1 MPVPAGS
8 HEAVRAALDA
18 ALEALAVAEGRDAY
32 QCAWP
37 VAIYDDRVV
46 VREHGQPER
55 LAQYPYTLAD
65 GRATLGEPVAVEA
78 TFRPV
83 ASETMTEAARLHLVE
98 AEAGAPERWRV
109 CVIRAGLS
117 ANGVHY
123 PAEVL
128 RAAVARVEG
137 APVLARSD
145 EEHVTARGG
154 DVRALVGQLR
164 GACYV
169 EAGGGAIEA
178 DLQLLDPGMAARLRE
193 AYAQQMLGEA
203 AERPILGLSIVADGP
218 GRAAYV
224 EGRRI
229 LIVESIDRVDS
240 VDLVTRP
247 AAGGAILR
255 LVEAIRTRHE
265 DPDMALRQRMIETI
279 RTRLGEARLRAI
291 DVADDEALDA
301 AYREA
306 VAATPHPAM
315 GSPAGAG
322 GTPLAPVGHLPAPAG
337 HAGDVLLH
345 PAGGG
350 EPIRLS
356 EAIRSLAARADARD
370 ARDAIAAS
378 GLPAPAVERL
388 QARLREGQ
396 IAPGAVDGAIR
407 TEREY
412 LAQVA
417 PGAHV
422 TGLGDGGDGRIEA
435 GADAADRMRERVDAL
450 FDPDAAGPR
459 SIRALYQDLTGDRHV
474 TGRLAE
480 CDLRRLREAVH
491 VLPAR
496 LRETIQIGTGNNAG
510 VLAEI
515 FGDSISRRMIA
526 EYRDSGVWTWW
537 ERLVHVTDAPDFR
550 SQHRIRWG
558 GYDDLPEVAQGAE
571 YTALP
576 SPTDDEETYTVT
588 KRGGTEDITLEAIS
602 NDDMSQIGMIPAR
615 LARAARRTVSAHLSE
630 IYTASSGSGPTMAS
644 GFRLFSTDHAN
655 HTTAALTAAAVAA
668 ARVAMWQQPEQ
679 DTTRVLGV
687 MPRYLLV
694 PIELQQTAEDL
705 FVRNTNND
713 PSFVQRLSYDVV
725 PVPDWTDPTD
735 WVLQADYRDCPTI
748 EIGFLQ
754 GRREP
759 EIFLQNMETVGSLFS
774 SDKWTYK
781 IRHVYGSTA
790 LDWRGMYKGV
800 VAG

>member
-1 MPVPAGS
+1 MPIPAGS

-18 ALEALAVAEGRDAY
+18 ALEALAVAEGRDGY
-32 QCAWP
+32 QAAWP

-55 LAQYPYTLAD
+55 LTQYPYTIAE
-65 GRATLGEPVAVEA
+65 GRATLGAPVAVEA

-178 DLQLLDPGMAARLRE
+178 DLRLLDPGMAARLRE

-224 EGRRI
+224 EGRSI

-291 DVADDEALDA
+291 DVADDEALEG

-306 VAATPHPAM
+306 VAAPDAPRTGPQA
-315 GSPAGAG
+315 GGTPAGAG
-322 GTPLAPVGHLPAPAG
+322 TPPAPAG
-337 HAGDVLLH
+337 HTGDVLLH
-345 PAGGG
+345 PPAAG
-350 EPIRLS
+350 EPVRLS
-356 EAIRSLAARADARD
+356 EAIRRLDARLDARD

-412 LAQVA
+412 LAQIA

-450 FDPDAAGPR
+450 FDPAASGPR
-459 SIRALYQDLTGDRHV
+459 SIRSLYQDLTGDRHV

-515 FGDSISRRMIA
+515 FGDSIARRMIA
-526 EYRDSGVWTWW
+526 EYRDSGVWMWW

-558 GYDDLPEVAQGAE
+558 GYDDLPVVAQGAE
-571 YTALP
+571 YTTLP
-576 SPTDDEETYTVT
+576 SPTDVEETYTVT
-588 KRGGTEDITLEAIS
+588 KRGGTEDITLEAIA
-602 NDDMSQIGMIPAR
+602 NDDMSQIGLIPAR
-615 LARAARRTVSAHLSE
+615 LARAARRTVSAHLSA
-630 IYTASSGSGPTMAS
+630 IYTAASGSGPDMVS
-644 GFRLFSTDHAN
+644 GHALFSSHHAN
-655 HTTAALTAAAVAA
+655 HTTDALSAAAVAA

-705 FVRNTNND
+705 FVRAANND
-713 PSFVQRLSYDVV
+713 PNFVQRLSYDVV